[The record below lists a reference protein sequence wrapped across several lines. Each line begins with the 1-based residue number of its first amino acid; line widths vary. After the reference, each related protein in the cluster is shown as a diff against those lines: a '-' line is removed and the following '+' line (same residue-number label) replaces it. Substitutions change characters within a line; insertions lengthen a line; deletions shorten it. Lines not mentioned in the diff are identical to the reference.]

1 MLFALVFCAVG
12 WGLMLLTKNAGA
24 SVHHVILLWPVP
36 LMFLAL
42 PLSEASRRLPR
53 KIGIPLLCV
62 IVGFFAAEN
71 VLATNQYLAQFIR
84 NGPTKIWTNA
94 LYPLSTDVMDSHY
107 REVVGI
113 DWGTSVPLEVL
124 ERAQRALSFVAVDES
139 SPQPAL
145 DKMDKEG
152 IVFLGHVK
160 GMEEFADVN
169 DKLDAIA
176 KKKGL
181 AKQVIKTFNDE
192 NGRPMFQLFQ
202 YHPAAEQK

>member
-1 MLFALVFCAVG
+1 
-12 WGLMLLTKNAGA
+12 
-24 SVHHVILLWPVP
+24 
-36 LMFLAL
+36 
-42 PLSEASRRLPR
+42 
-53 KIGIPLLCV
+53 
-62 IVGFFAAEN
+62 
-71 VLATNQYLAQFIR
+71 
-84 NGPTKIWTNA
+84 
-94 LYPLSTDVMDSHY
+94 MDSHY

-113 DWGTSVPLEVL
+113 DWGTMVSLKVL
-124 ERAQRALSFVAVDES
+124 ERAQRALSFVSVDES

-145 DKMDKEG
+145 DKMDKDG